1 MMRRP
6 LPTTLLIALSS
17 LVLAGCAD
25 DMSDLRAYVEKTKQR
40 PGQRVPPI
48 PEFEPYQSFTYLPDD
63 LRDPFRVQASFA
75 EPEQTTAES
84 TTGLKPDLD
93 RRREPLESYA
103 LDGLDMVGTLS
114 RGGDIWALIRDP
126 DPDAAV
132 HQVKEGNYLG
142 QNHGRITG
150 VYPDKVT
157 LVEIIPDGQGG
168 WMERDAAIAMSQ
180 E

>member
-1 MMRRP
+1 MR
-6 LPTTLLIALSS
+6 LPRGATLLIAMTT
-17 LVLAGCAD
+17 VFLAGCAD

-40 PGQRVPPI
+40 PGEQVPPI

-63 LRDPFRVQASFA
+63 LRDPFKIQADLGQ
-75 EPEQTTAES
+75 PEQTASES
-84 TTGLKPDLD
+84 TSGLKPDPD
-93 RRREPLESYA
+93 RRKEPLESFTT
-103 LDGLDMVGTLS
+103 DGLDMVGTLS
-114 RGGDIWALIRDP
+114 RDDNLWALIRDP
-126 DPDAAV
+126 EGAV

-150 VYPDKVT
+150 VYPDRVA

-168 WMERDAAIAMSQ
+168 WMERDAAIGMSQ